1 MANAVQGPSG
11 GALVTAAAAMA
22 LVIAEGRSQEQLEV
36 LSLFL
41 TSLADN
47 LALYAVQ
54 LPSGDGNNDTLLTQ

>member
-1 MANAVQGPSG
+1 MSNAAQGPSG

-22 LVIAEGRSQEQLEV
+22 LAIAEGRSQEQLEL

-47 LALYAVQ
+47 LALYAAQ

>member
-1 MANAVQGPSG
+1 MSNAVQGPSG

-22 LVIAEGRSQEQLEV
+22 LVIAEGRSQEQLEL

-54 LPSGDGNNDTLLTQ
+54 LPSGDGESEALLTQ